1 VRRYASCMEDSTVR
15 LRALFG
21 RPLADEDVRAMV
33 MAAAR
38 GLAEREG
45 VTLREISASDDAV
58 TVRLGCDKLTAFGFL
73 TELRRT
79 TNAWYEGKFE
89 AGPLWGNMPVEGDT

>member
-1 VRRYASCMEDSTVR
+1 
-15 LRALFG
+15 
-21 RPLADEDVRAMV
+21 
-33 MAAAR
+33 
-38 GLAEREG
+38 
-45 VTLREISASDDAV
+45 
-58 TVRLGCDKLTAFGFL
+58 L